1 MDLTEVPAGTFRRHP
16 WETARARFFRRVLA
30 DAGLLA
36 APRAV
41 LDVGAGDGFVAR
53 TLLATLPVGSEV
65 VCYDTNYQDA
75 DLRRFA
81 SPGQTG
87 LSFVRERPTRRFELI
102 LLLDVI
108 EHVADDVGFLLS
120 FVTENL
126 APGGSVLVS
135 VPAWQA
141 LYSGHDE
148 ALAHFRRYSHRG
160 GRALLA
166 AAGLEV
172 RREGGL
178 FHSLVAPRA
187 LAAAREGLLARMGR
201 KPPPPD
207 NVGRWRGGPALTALV
222 GAALAA
228 DNAVSHGLARA
239 GVALPGLSFWAVAAP
254 HGAASPGTASH
265 GSASAE
271 GAAS

>member
-1 MDLTEVPAGTFRRHP
+1 MDLTEVPAGMFRRHP
-16 WETARARFFRRVLA
+16 WETARARFFRGVLG

-41 LDVGAGDGFVAR
+41 LDVGAGDGFLAR
-53 TLLATLPVGSEV
+53 TLLEALPAGSDV
-65 VCYDTNYQDA
+65 VCFDTHYGPQDV
-75 DLRRFA
+75 RRFA
-81 SPGQTG
+81 EPPCPG
-87 LSFVRERPTRRFELI
+87 LSFARERPARRFELV

-108 EHVADDVGFLLS
+108 EHVADDLAFLSS
-120 FVTENL
+120 FVSENL

-141 LYSGHDE
+141 LFSRHDE
-148 ALAHFRRYSHRG
+148 ALAHFRRYSPRAC
-160 GRALLA
+160 RALLA

-187 LAAAREGLLARMGR
+187 LGVARERVLTRLGHR
-201 KPPPPD
+201 PPPPD
-207 NVGRWRGGPALTALV
+207 NIGQWRGGAALTAVV
-222 GAALAA
+222 GTALAA
-228 DNAVSHGLARA
+228 DNAVSRALARA

-254 HGAASPGTASH
+254 PGGAPS
-265 GSASAE
+265 
-271 GAAS
+271 

>member
-16 WETARARFFRRVLA
+16 WETARARFFRAVLA
-30 DAGLLA
+30 DAGLLST
-36 APRAV
+36 PRAV

-53 TLLATLPVGSEV
+53 TLLAALPPASDV
-65 VCYDTNYQDA
+65 VCFDAHYQDA

-81 SPGQTG
+81 EPAHTG
-87 LSFVRERPTRRFELI
+87 LSFVRERPARRFDLI

-108 EHVADDVGFLLS
+108 EHVADDLAFLSS

-135 VPAWQA
+135 VPSWQA
-141 LYSGHDE
+141 LFSAHDE
-148 ALAHFRRYSHRG
+148 ALAHFRRYSHRAC
-160 GRALLA
+160 RSLLA

-187 LAAAREGLLARMGR
+187 LAVAREGLLARFGR
-201 KPPPPD
+201 QPPPPD
-207 NVGRWRGGPALTALV
+207 NVGQWRGGPALTALV
-222 GAALAA
+222 DAALAA
-228 DNAVSHGLARA
+228 DNAISRGFARA
-239 GVALPGLSFWAVAAP
+239 GVALPGLSFWAVA
-254 HGAASPGTASH
+254 SPRGGMPS
-265 GSASAE
+265 
-271 GAAS
+271 